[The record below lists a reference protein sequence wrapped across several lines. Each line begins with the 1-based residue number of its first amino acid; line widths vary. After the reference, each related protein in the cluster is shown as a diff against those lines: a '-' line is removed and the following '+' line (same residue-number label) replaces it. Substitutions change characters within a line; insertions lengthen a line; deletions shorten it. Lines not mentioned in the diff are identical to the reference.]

1 MIVVPEGDAAGAERS
16 FLKNLPRNLDNQGA
30 NTTFFA

>member
-1 MIVVPEGDAAGAERS
+1 VSAERS
-16 FLKNLPRNLDNQGA
+16 FLKNLTRNLDNQGA